1 MQKFLK
7 TALAASAILT
17 AGVANA
23 AVIDFENLPDM
34 PATAPYLPY
43 FTTHYDYFSQNG
55 YDLLAYTTKAGAI
68 AGSDLV
74 GFVADGTDVANTCND
89 LKCPTNNATHF
100 YGTLN
105 DGGLAVFRSDT
116 SAFKMSSLDASFI
129 ATPSTIVPGNSLVLL
144 AFGYDS
150 TGANV
155 YTQRFDL
162 PGPVGGGY
170 TFSSYVF
177 DAVNANT
184 LVVEVDIQGYSCV
197 TGSTSCGRASDKAQ
211 FALDNINVTPVPVP
225 EPAEWLLMGLGLA
238 VVGGLVR
245 RRRAAGQQA

>member
-1 MQKFLK
+1 MQKFFK
-7 TALAASAILT
+7 TALAAAAIIA

-23 AVIDFENLPDM
+23 AVIDFENLPDA
-34 PATAPYLPY
+34 PATAPYLPF
-43 FTTHYDYFSQNG
+43 FTTHFDYFSQNG
-55 YDLLAYTTKAGAI
+55 YDLLAYSTKVGATN
-68 AGSDLV
+68 GTDLT
-74 GFVADGTDVANTCND
+74 GFVADGTDAVNTCND

-105 DGGLAVFRSDT
+105 DGGLAVYRSN
-116 SAFKMSSLDASFI
+116 SSSFKMSSLDASFI

-162 PGPVGGGY
+162 PGPNASGGY
-170 TFSSYVF
+170 SFSNYVF
-177 DAVNANT
+177 DAANANT

-197 TGSTSCGRASDKAQ
+197 IGSSSCGRASDKAQ
-211 FALDNINVTPVPVP
+211 FALDNINVTPVP
-225 EPAEWLLMGLGLA
+225 EPSEWLLMGLGLA
-238 VVGGLVR
+238 VIGGVVR
-245 RRRAAGQQA
+245 RRRAAAQQA